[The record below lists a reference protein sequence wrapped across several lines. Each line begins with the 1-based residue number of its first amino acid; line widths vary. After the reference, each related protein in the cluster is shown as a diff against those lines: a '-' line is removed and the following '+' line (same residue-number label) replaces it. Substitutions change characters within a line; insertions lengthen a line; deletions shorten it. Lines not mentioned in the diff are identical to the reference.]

1 MPETKLSELLEGMS
15 DKYDKRPGHLV
26 YDFMVPVAK
35 AIEESNN
42 KIDIVE
48 TKLDVRELKGDEL
61 DLYITQ
67 NSDKTRHAETYANV
81 PVILT
86 GDCSIKTGDIVET
99 ASGIQFEFI
108 EDVEVVTSST
118 VVVKAKLPG
127 TSGNVR
133 ANTITQIPI
142 TIQGLIS
149 VNNTEDA
156 KDGFDKETDQYFL
169 DRFLESEQA
178 EETQGNKAQHKAWVK
193 SVQGVGEANVYPL
206 QNQNGDAA
214 DNSVLTVIVD
224 SNIMPASA
232 DLVNTVQEILNP
244 LAENGHGSGLAPLG
258 CYAYIKSAEALYL
271 SVTFNAVLASGATTE
286 IASESVKDKIKEYL
300 KTVYREKKIVSFAQ
314 VGVSILSADEVDDYS
329 NLQINGDSTN
339 ISVPDKS
346 VAVID
351 SVVIS

>member
-1 MPETKLSELLEGMS
+1 MTETMLSELLNAMS

-35 AIEESNN
+35 AIEESNK

-67 NSDKTRHAETYANV
+67 NSDKTRHDKTYANV

-86 GDCSIKTGDIVET
+86 GDCSIKAGDIVET
-99 ASGIQFEFI
+99 PSGIQFEFV

-118 VVVKAKLPG
+118 VVVKAKLAG
-127 TSGNVR
+127 AGGNVR
-133 ANTITQIPI
+133 VNTITQIPI

-156 KDGFDKETDQYFL
+156 KDGFDKETDQHFL

-178 EETQGNKAQHKAWVK
+178 EETQGNKAQHKTWAK

-206 QNQNGDAA
+206 QNQNGEAA
-214 DNSVLTVIVD
+214 ANSVLTVIVD
-224 SNIMPASA
+224 SNIMPASV

-244 LAENGHGSGLAPLG
+244 LTENGHGSGLAPLG
-258 CYAYIKSAEALYL
+258 CYAYIKSAEALNL
-271 SVTFNAVLASGATTE
+271 SVTFTAVLAPGATTE
-286 IASESVKDKIKEYL
+286 IATESVKTKIKEYL
-300 KTVYREKKIVSFAQ
+300 KTVYKENKTVSFAQ
-314 VGVSILSADEVDDYS
+314 IGVSILSADEVEDYS
-329 NLQINGDSTN
+329 SLLINGASTN
-339 ISVPDKS
+339 INVPDKS